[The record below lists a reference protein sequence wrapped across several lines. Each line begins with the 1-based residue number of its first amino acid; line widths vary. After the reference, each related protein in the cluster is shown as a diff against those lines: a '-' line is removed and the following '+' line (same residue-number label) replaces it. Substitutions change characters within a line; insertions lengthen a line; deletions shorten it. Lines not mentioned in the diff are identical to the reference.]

1 MLFKPGDVIE
11 REKPFCAIL
20 DLKEKR
26 KRCDYC
32 FEEL

>member
-1 MLFKPGDVIE
+1 MFFKPGDVIE
-11 REKPFCAIL
+11 KEKPYVAIL
-20 DLKEKR
+20 DNKEKR